1 MKITKLEVANY
12 RGLSTKVD
20 EEVRPIRSFSF
31 DEQFNVIV
39 GVNGIGKSSV
49 LDIIALLLSRILPLT
64 TPARNSK
71 QRFLFSDVRSESRS
85 LTARIWLDFKNKKL
99 SYSIA
104 DAFEPKR
111 KVVEDLDTEAIKM
124 ISETYQSRNID
135 SMAGAPLAIYYSV
148 DRAMYRLSRKVKEP
162 PSGRAAAYLN
172 ALVKKGVNFP
182 FMVSWLQTRQML
194 AEEDDAKSARLLRV
208 IDQALTRFLPAFGHL
223 EATTNPPRLFIKK
236 DGVRLEIAQLSHGE
250 RSFIAMVTDIAVRL
264 ALANPESDDPLSGGN
279 GIVLIDELDLHLHPK
294 WQRNMVEY
302 LKKTFKKVQFITT
315 THSPFIIQALKPGQL
330 INLDP
335 DEIPDEYADKSI
347 EDIAETVMG
356 IEMPQKSERYQEMMK
371 VAEEYFRILRD
382 EKPATAE
389 EKEQLKNKL
398 DELSE
403 PFSDDPAYIALL
415 KLERETQ
422 LGEE

>member
-1 MKITKLEVANY
+1 MKIKKLEVANY

-20 EEVRPIRSFSF
+20 EEVRPIRSFFF

-39 GVNGIGKSSV
+39 GANGIGKSSV
-49 LDIIALLLSRILPLT
+49 LDVVALLLSRILPLT

-85 LTARIWLDFKNKKL
+85 LTARIWLDFKNKEL

-111 KVVEDLDTEAIKM
+111 KVVEDLDTDTIKL
-124 ISETYQSRNID
+124 ISEIYQRRNIE

-172 ALVKKGVNFP
+172 ALAKKGVNYP
-182 FMVSWLQTRQML
+182 FMVSWLQTRKAL
-194 AEEDDAKSARLLRV
+194 AEDNDAKAARLLRV

-223 EATTNPPRLFIKK
+223 EATANPPRLFIKK

-264 ALANPESDDPLSGGN
+264 ALANPETNDPLSDGY

-294 WQRNMVEY
+294 WQRNIVEY
-302 LKKTFKKVQFITT
+302 LKKTFKNVQFIVT
-315 THSPFIIQALKPGQL
+315 THSPFIIQALKSGQL

-335 DEIPDEYADKSI
+335 DEIPDEYAGKSI

-356 IEMPQKSERYQEMMK
+356 IEMPQKSQRYQDMMK

-389 EKEQLKNKL
+389 EKELIKNKL

>member
-20 EEVRPIRSFSF
+20 EEVRPISSFSF

-39 GVNGIGKSSV
+39 GANGIGKSSV
-49 LDIIALLLSRILPLT
+49 LDVVALLLSRILPLT

-71 QRFLFSDVRSESRS
+71 QRFSFSDVRSESRS
-85 LTARIWLDFKNKKL
+85 LTARIWLDFNNKEL

-111 KVVEDLDTEAIKM
+111 KVVEDLDTDTIKL
-124 ISETYQSRNID
+124 ISEIYQSRNIE
-135 SMAGAPLAIYYSV
+135 STAGAPLAIYYSI

-172 ALVKKGVNFP
+172 ALAKKGVNYP
-182 FMVSWLQTRQML
+182 FMVSWLQTRQAL
-194 AEEDDAKSARLLRV
+194 AEENDARAARLLRV
-208 IDQALTRFLPAFGHL
+208 IDQALTRFLPAFGNL
-223 EATTNPPRLFIKK
+223 EASTNPPRLFIKK

-264 ALANPESDDPLSGGN
+264 ALANPETNDPLSDGY

-294 WQRNMVEY
+294 WQRNIVEY
-302 LKKTFKKVQFITT
+302 LKKTFKNVQFIVT
-315 THSPFIIQALKPGQL
+315 THSPFIIQALKSGQL

-347 EDIAETVMG
+347 EDIAENVMG
-356 IEMPQKSERYQEMMK
+356 VEMPQKSARYQEMMK

-382 EKPATAE
+382 EKSVTPE
-389 EKEQLKNKL
+389 EKETIKKML

-403 PFSDDPAYIALL
+403 PFSDDPAYIAFL
-415 KLERETQ
+415 KIERETQ